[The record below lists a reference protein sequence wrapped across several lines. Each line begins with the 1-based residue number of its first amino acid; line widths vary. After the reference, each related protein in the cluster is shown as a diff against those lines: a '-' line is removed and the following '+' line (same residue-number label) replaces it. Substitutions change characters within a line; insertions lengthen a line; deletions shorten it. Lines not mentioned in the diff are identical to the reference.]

1 MNRIFHFPLHRS
13 VIVLIF
19 IGCIFSSSNPVN
31 GQSTEEDARE
41 LRILIETGDYQE
53 ATDWVEEE
61 PGQFPLL
68 EARIY
73 REQGRLDD
81 AISALEKARE
91 AEGADAHLLAALAGL
106 KLETGKYVEGESLL
120 KKALVID
127 DQHVEALAR
136 LGLYRIDQGQRESG
150 QELLRKVI
158 QIYKDMS
165 REEAQRSSPETF
177 VWFGKACEGLQRFR
191 DAYEVMYD
199 SALYLD
205 PKSAAAHTAS
215 GHALFSKYNYP
226 DARSHFRDA
235 LETNANH
242 VEAILGLA
250 RATWTDYA
258 FPGERGEEVSQL
270 LSKASRIWPD
280 HPERWLLEGD
290 IAFASENWSRAEM
303 CYRKVLEIL
312 PKHQVAQGLLGSIL
326 YAVARLDEFEA
337 LCKEVEEGHPAPAL
351 FYVTLAERL
360 VDRFFYRESAEF
372 SLKAI
377 ELDSG
382 LPKSYAIFSIN
393 ALRSGLEEEGK
404 KKLEEAWSK
413 DRYNVWVKNT
423 RTLMKHI
430 DENFITREEDG
441 LVIRMKSDEGPYLM
455 PYLMPLMKESRKSFE
470 KDYQLEVYR
479 PLTIEDFSSHAYFSA
494 RSIGLPGL
502 AASGVCFGRLVTL
515 TTPNA
520 LPGNWGAV
528 AVHELAHVVTLQK
541 ARHRIPRWFGEGLSV
556 FEEARRTPRWK
567 RHEPLMVSTEF
578 HAGALRPIADLQKS
592 FMNPSWP
599 GEILVGYVQGGLI
612 CEMIHEQHGMA
623 KINEMLESY
632 AKGHDTRRVLRD
644 VLGTSAEN
652 FDRVFME
659 WLGQK
664 VEAAGVGPAFQ
675 GRHIDQLR
683 ERTEDEP
690 NVARHWVWLA
700 AAYLAEKKVADAELA
715 IGKAEKLDPDSADL
729 AVVKASM
736 QLNEGLTDKALK
748 SLGQAILGDSI
759 WSWRSRLLKASIL
772 RKRGDT
778 EEALK
783 MLEEATAQAPTATS
797 SPVSP
802 GSPWV
807 QLATLQKDLDLDA
820 QAIESYRQQIFHDRD
835 DANTR
840 LALAKSMEKAGDYQ
854 GVIDAAWDLP
864 FITPYGDESHA
875 LLGRAYLELED
886 WQNAR
891 RELELR
897 LALET
902 PAMEEI
908 YPDLAWVLWKLG
920 ENTDALKWAR
930 RALMLD
936 PANVR
941 AQQVVDSLKE

>member
-1 MNRIFHFPLHRS
+1 MTTFPDIKSRWIL
-13 VIVLIF
+13 LLWL
-19 IGCIFSSSNPVN
+19 VN
-31 GQSTEEDARE
+31 GLFPSPVFSMTVPSNDDGAKE
-41 LRILIETGDYQE
+41 LRLLIETGDYQE
-53 ATDWVEEE
+53 AIDWVEEE
-61 PGQFPLL
+61 PGEYPLL
-68 EARIY
+68 EARVF
-73 REQGRLDD
+73 REKGRLQD
-81 AISALEKARE
+81 AIATLEKARDD
-91 AEGADAHLLAALAGL
+91 EGADAHLLAALAGL
-106 KLETGKYVEGESLL
+106 QLETGRYAEAEANLT
-120 KKALVID
+120 KALAID
-127 DQHVEALAR
+127 GDHVEALTR
-136 LGLYRIDQGQRESG
+136 MGLFQIDQGNRDQG
-150 QELLRKVI
+150 QEQLRKVI

-165 REEAQRSSPETF
+165 SEEAQKSPPEMF

-205 PKSAAAHTAS
+205 PKSAVAHTAS
-215 GHALFSKYNYP
+215 GHALYSKYNYP

-235 LETNANH
+235 LEANPNLA
-242 VEAILGLA
+242 EAMLGLA

-258 FPGERGEEVSQL
+258 FPGERGEEVSKL
-270 LSKASRIWPD
+270 LSRASRIWPD

-290 IAFASENWSRAEM
+290 IAFASENWRRAEE
-303 CYRKVLEIL
+303 CYRKVLEIQ
-312 PKHQVAQGLLGSIL
+312 PKHQVAQGLLGSLL

-337 LCKEVEEGHPAPAL
+337 LRSKVEKEHPAPAL

-377 ELDSG
+377 ELDAG

-404 KKLEEAWSK
+404 QKLEEAWNK
-413 DRYNVWVKNT
+413 DRYNIWVKNT

-455 PYLMPLMKESRKSFE
+455 PYLMPLMKDARKSFE

-612 CEMIHEQHGMA
+612 CEMIHEQHGMG
-623 KINEMLESY
+623 KINEMLEAY
-632 AKGHDTRRVLRD
+632 ANGHDTRKVLRD
-644 VLGTSAEN
+644 VLGISASR
-652 FDRVFME
+652 FDRLFME
-659 WLGQK
+659 WLGKRIQI
-664 VEAAGVGPAFQ
+664 AGVGPAFQ
-675 GRHIDQLR
+675 GRHIDRLR

-690 NVARHWVWLA
+690 DVARHWVWLA
-700 AAYLAEKKVADAELA
+700 SAYLAEKKIADAELA
-715 IGKAEKLDPDSADL
+715 MGKAEKLDPDSADL
-729 AVVKASM
+729 AVVRASL
-736 QLNEGLTDKALK
+736 QLNEGLTDQALESLSKA
-748 SLGQAILGDSI
+748 IVGDSI
-759 WSWRSRLLKASIL
+759 WSWRSRLLKANLL
-772 RKRGDT
+772 RQRGET
-778 EEALK
+778 EAALK
-783 MLEEATAQAPTATS
+783 LMEEATAQAPTATT
-797 SPVSP
+797 SPV
-802 GSPWV
+802 GRMSPWL
-807 QLATLQKDLDLDA
+807 QLATLQKDLNLNE
-820 QAIESYRQQIFHDRD
+820 QALESYRQQIQYDRD
-835 DANTR
+835 DATTR
-840 LALAKSMEKAGDYQ
+840 LALAQSMDKAGDWQ

-864 FITPYGDESHA
+864 FITPYGDDGHA
-875 LLGRAYLELED
+875 VLARAYLEMGD

-897 LALET
+897 LA
-902 PAMEEI
+902 MENPQIAEI

-920 ENTDALKWAR
+920 DNADALKWAR

-936 PANVR
+936 PASIR
-941 AQQVVDSLKE
+941 ARQVVDALGE